1 MDTFTWKDVI
11 SNYPSINI
19 LLNHENLFIFYFLFY
34 EDKDTNIY
42 CDCVQEGFM
51 ERDLIQQDS
60 RDARMR
66 LRKFSEQSCMVPN
79 VGNFC

>member
-19 LLNHENLFIFYFLFY
+19 LLNQENLFFFFN

-42 CDCVQEGFM
+42 CDCV
-51 ERDLIQQDS
+51 
-60 RDARMR
+60 
-66 LRKFSEQSCMVPN
+66 
-79 VGNFC
+79 

>member
-19 LLNHENLFIFYFLFY
+19 LLNHENLFFFN

-42 CDCVQEGFM
+42 CDCVQDGFM
-51 ERDLIQQDS
+51 EQDLIQQDS

-79 VGNFC
+79 VGNLC